1 MLIDAIN
8 GNIGLIEFLIYTLS
22 SLIVIFL
29 TLPIHEFA
37 HAFASDKL
45 GDHTARYSGRLTL
58 NPFAHIDY
66 IGAAFI
72 LLFGFG
78 WAKPVPVNTRS
89 FNNPKRDMA
98 ITAVA
103 GPIANIILAFIS
115 LIVYFI
121 LYSVYTVV
129 DFIALPYIA
138 LVFFY
143 IADINIALA
152 VFNLL
157 PIPPLDGS
165 RVLTAIL
172 PNRIYYK
179 IMQYERILIIVV
191 FVLLYT
197 GILSRPLS
205 ILSNYIFNG
214 MLTLLNTIFSLFI

>member
-1 MLIDAIN
+1 MLFDAIK
-8 GNIGLIEFLIYTLS
+8 GNIGITQFIVYTLS

-37 HAFASDKL
+37 HAYAADKL
-45 GDHTARYSGRLTL
+45 GDRTARYSGRLSL

-66 IGAAFI
+66 IGAVFI

-103 GPIANIILAFIS
+103 GPISNIIVAFFSLVLNFSVFLLYRKIGGSFLVYIS
-115 LIVYFI
+115 LLF
-121 LYSVYTVV
+121 
-129 DFIALPYIA
+129 DYIA
-138 LVFFY
+138 
-143 IADINIALA
+143 IINIHLA
-152 VFNLL
+152 VFNLI

-165 RVLTAIL
+165 RILTAIL
-172 PNRIYYK
+172 PSRLYYK
-179 IMQYERILIIVV
+179 IMQYERYLIIVV

-197 GILSRPLS
+197 GILSTPLDV
-205 ILSNYIFNG
+205 LSGYIYNG
-214 MLTLLNTIFSLFI
+214 ITWLLSDIFSLFI

>member
-8 GNIGLIEFLIYTLS
+8 GNIGLVEFLIYTLS

-37 HAFASDKL
+37 HALISDKL
-45 GDHTARYSGRLTL
+45 GDRTARYSGRLTL

-72 LLFGFG
+72 LIFGFG

-103 GPIANIILAFIS
+103 GPIANIILAFVS

-121 LYSVYTVV
+121 LYSIYTVV
-129 DFIALPYIA
+129 NFIALPYIA

-205 ILSNYIFNG
+205 TLSNYIFNG